1 MSAAVLACGMIFFG
15 LTMFFHYSYTALL
28 CILFLVHLLISV
40 SPPPAGVDTKS
51 ARDTRADGGLSPV
64 WQSIYSIVQQW
75 NGKSVR
81 SFTHDFKIDKDE
93 VVNAKACRR

>member
-1 MSAAVLACGMIFFG
+1 V
-15 LTMFFHYSYTALL
+15 
-28 CILFLVHLLISV
+28 SV
-40 SPPPAGVDTKS
+40 A
-51 ARDTRADGGLSPV
+51 

-93 VVNAKACRR
+93 VEGEGMPTMST